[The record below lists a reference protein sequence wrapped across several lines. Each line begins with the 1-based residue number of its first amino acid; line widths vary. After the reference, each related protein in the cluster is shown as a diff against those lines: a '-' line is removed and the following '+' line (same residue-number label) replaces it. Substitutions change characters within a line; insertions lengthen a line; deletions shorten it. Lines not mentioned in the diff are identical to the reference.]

1 MRKRNIILAF
11 LGCLGSVLLISSLTF
26 QNSGQ
31 SAQLTLKF
39 VNLFEKVHFHL
50 TGTMM
55 AEYPIYHMMR
65 KLAHTA
71 EYFLLGASACYF
83 FSRWQKRYAWSALAL
98 SAAFSLFDQTS
109 KLLVPGREF
118 DPTDFPFDIA
128 GYLLGIG
135 LILLLQRP
143 WAKRAVN

>member
-11 LGCLGSVLLISSLTF
+11 LGCLGSVLLISGLTF

-71 EYFLLGASACYF
+71 EYFLLGTSACYF
-83 FSRWQKRYAWSALAL
+83 FSRWQKHYAWSA
-98 SAAFSLFDQTS
+98 
-109 KLLVPGREF
+109 
-118 DPTDFPFDIA
+118 
-128 GYLLGIG
+128 
-135 LILLLQRP
+135 
-143 WAKRAVN
+143 

>member
-1 MRKRNIILAF
+1 MQKRKIFLAF
-11 LGCLGSVLLISSLTF
+11 LACLGSALLISGLTF
-26 QNSGQ
+26 QNSGH

-50 TGTMM
+50 TSSLTP
-55 AEYPIYHMMR
+55 EYPVYHLMR
-65 KLAHTA
+65 KFAHTA

-98 SAAFSLFDQTS
+98 SASWSLFDQTS

-118 DPTDFPFDIA
+118 DPSDFPFDIA

-143 WAKRAVN
+143 WVKRAVN

>member
-11 LGCLGSVLLISSLTF
+11 LGCLGSVLLISGLTF

-83 FSRWQKRYAWSALAL
+83 FLQPLAKALCLVSPGPVSRLL
-98 SAAFSLFDQTS
+98 SL
-109 KLLVPGREF
+109 
-118 DPTDFPFDIA
+118 
-128 GYLLGIG
+128 
-135 LILLLQRP
+135 
-143 WAKRAVN
+143 